1 MENERKKTATARNL
15 SPVWFRGS
23 SVTAVR
29 GEGIYLYD
37 DRGSRYMDFTSG
49 IAVVS
54 TGHCH
59 PRIVEAIREQAE
71 RLIFG
76 QINVVYHD
84 AAFDLASE
92 LLEVVP
98 RGHDQFFFSNSG
110 AEAVEAAVK
119 LAKHRTKRTNIIVFQ
134 GGYHGRTHLTMGMTT
149 SKTVYRIGYQ
159 PLVPGIFVS
168 PYPASFSYGWD
179 DETTLRFAVREL
191 EKLLATQSAPEETA
205 CIVVEP
211 VLGEGGY
218 IVPPEGF
225 LRAVR
230 EICTNHGILMVAD
243 EIQCGAGRTGR
254 FFAVEHENVLPDI
267 LVFAK
272 GIGSGMPLSGIAY
285 PAAMADSWVV
295 GSHGGT
301 YGGNPVACA
310 AAAETIRVIRD
321 EGLVENAAERGE
333 QLLTGLKKL
342 QERFDFIGDVRGL
355 GLMTAVELVDG
366 GEPDV
371 ERTRKAIAGCQER
384 KFLLLT
390 CGAGKNVIR
399 WMPPLIVTE
408 AQIDEALAVF
418 TEVLEGLG

>member
-1 MENERKKTATARNL
+1 MMENVATTHNL

-37 DRGSRYMDFTSG
+37 EADTRYIDFTSG
-49 IAVVS
+49 IGVVG

-59 PRIVEAIREQAE
+59 PRVVDAIKKQAA

-84 AAFDLASE
+84 AALDLASE
-92 LLEVVP
+92 LLKTVP
-98 RGHDQFFFSNSG
+98 RGLDQFFFSNSG

-179 DETTLRFAVREL
+179 DATTLAFALREL
-191 EKLLATQSAPEETA
+191 ERLLATQSAPEETA

-218 IVPPEGF
+218 IVPPRGF
-225 LRAVR
+225 LRALR
-230 EICTNHGILMVAD
+230 EICDKHDILLVAD
-243 EIQCGAGRTGR
+243 EIQCGVGRTGR
-254 FFAVEHENVLPDI
+254 FFAVEHEDVVPDI
-267 LVFAK
+267 LVYAK
-272 GIGSGMPLSGIAY
+272 GIGSGMPISGIAY
-285 PAAMADSWVV
+285 PADMADSWVV

-321 EGLVENAAERGE
+321 ENLVENARQRGR
-333 QLLTGLKKL
+333 QLLSGLENLKA
-342 QERFDFIGDVRGL
+342 RFPFIADVRGL
-355 GLMTAVELVDG
+355 GLMAAVELMDEG
-366 GEPDV
+366 KPDV
-371 ERTRKAIAGCQER
+371 TRTKEAVSGCQGR
-384 KFLLLT
+384 QLLLLT

-399 WMPPLIVTE
+399 WIPPLIVTE
-408 AQIDEALAVF
+408 EQIDEGLAIF
-418 TEVLEGLG
+418 TEVLEVLT

>member
-1 MENERKKTATARNL
+1 MKNAATLENL

-23 SVTAVR
+23 SITAVR

-37 DRGSRYMDFTSG
+37 ESDTRYIDFTSG
-49 IAVVS
+49 IGVVS

-59 PRIVEAIREQAE
+59 PRVVEAIREQAE

-84 AAFDLASE
+84 AALDLASE
-92 LLEVVP
+92 LLGVVP
-98 RGHDQFFFSNSG
+98 RGLEQFFFSNSG

-119 LAKHRTKRTNIIVFQ
+119 LAKHRTKRTNLIVFQ

-168 PYPASFSYGWD
+168 PYPAPFSYGWD
-179 DETTLRFAVREL
+179 DETTLAFAVKEL

-218 IVPPEGF
+218 IVPPRGF
-225 LRAVR
+225 LAAIR
-230 EICTNHGILMVAD
+230 EICDRHGILMVAD
-243 EIQCGAGRTGR
+243 EIQCGVGRTGR
-254 FFAVEHENVLPDI
+254 FFAVEHEGVVPDI
-267 LVFAK
+267 LIFAK
-272 GIGSGMPLSGIAY
+272 GIGSGMPISGIAY
-285 PAAMADSWVV
+285 PPEMADSWVV

-301 YGGNPVACA
+301 YGGNPVACR

-321 EGLVENAAERGE
+321 EGLVENAARRGD
-333 QLLTGLKKL
+333 QLLAGLKRL
-342 QERFDFIGDVRGL
+342 EERYSFIGEVRGL
-355 GLMTAVELVDG
+355 GLMAALELVES

-371 ERTRKAIAGCQER
+371 RRTKEAVAGCQEA
-384 KFLLLT
+384 KLLLLT

-399 WMPPLIVTE
+399 WIPPLVVTE
-408 AQIDEALAVF
+408 DQIDKGLEIF
-418 TEVLEGLG
+418 SEVLGGL

>member
-1 MENERKKTATARNL
+1 MMENVATTHNL

-37 DRGSRYMDFTSG
+37 EADTRYIDFTSG
-49 IAVVS
+49 IGVVG

-59 PRIVEAIREQAE
+59 PRVVDAIKKQAA

-84 AAFDLASE
+84 AALDLASE
-92 LLEVVP
+92 LLKTVP
-98 RGHDQFFFSNSG
+98 RGLDQFFFSNSG

-179 DETTLRFAVREL
+179 DATTLAFALREL
-191 EKLLATQSAPEETA
+191 ERLLATQSAPEETA

-218 IVPPEGF
+218 IVPPRGF
-225 LRAVR
+225 LRALR
-230 EICTNHGILMVAD
+230 EICDKHDILLVAD
-243 EIQCGAGRTGR
+243 EIQCGVGRTGR
-254 FFAVEHENVLPDI
+254 FFAVEHEDVVPDI
-267 LVFAK
+267 LVYAK
-272 GIGSGMPLSGIAY
+272 GIGSGMPISGIAY
-285 PAAMADSWVV
+285 PADMADSWVV

-321 EGLVENAAERGE
+321 ENLVENARQRGR
-333 QLLTGLKKL
+333 QLLSGLENLKA
-342 QERFDFIGDVRGL
+342 RFPFIGDVRGL
-355 GLMTAVELVDG
+355 GLMAAVELMDEG
-366 GEPDV
+366 KPDV
-371 ERTRKAIAGCQER
+371 TRTKEAVSGCQGR
-384 KFLLLT
+384 QLLLLT

-399 WMPPLIVTE
+399 WIPPLIVTE
-408 AQIDEALAVF
+408 EQIDEGLAIF
-418 TEVLEGLG
+418 TEVLEGLT